1 MTSKVEL
8 LKTYLA
14 EIVDLG
20 YIGNLL
26 GWDQETNMPPA
37 GVKER
42 GEQMA
47 TIARLVQQRITS
59 EELLRALEEAEAEVA
74 GMDSDSDE
82 FRLIKVTRREVDKRV
97 KVPSRYY
104 EELSQLAVESY
115 AAWKQAREQDDFEHF
130 RPYLER
136 MVDLRSE
143 FASYFSPYDHVYDPL
158 LNEFEP
164 GLKTKEVQQIFNDL
178 RPQQVALIQEI
189 TSRPQVDDS
198 PLRQHFDP
206 QRQWDFGVE
215 VITKFGYDW
224 DRGRQDKAAHP
235 FTTAFGLNDVRITTR
250 ILEDYIASGLFS
262 TMHECGHALYDLG
275 SDPALARTPLAG
287 GSSLAMHESQS
298 RLWENLVGRSK
309 PFWEYFYPRLQE
321 YFPEQLGNVSL
332 DVFYKG
338 INKVQPSLIRVEADE
353 ATYNLHV
360 MLRLE
365 IEIQLMSGELE
376 VRHLPEAWNIYMQ
389 EYLGLTPPNNA
400 EGVLQDVHW
409 SHGYI
414 GYFPT
419 YALGNLI
426 SAQLWETIHQDIPN
440 LEEQI
445 RKGQFADLLGWLR
458 EKIHRHGAKFEAPE
472 LVQRITGQSITPQP
486 YIRYLRQKYG
496 EIYGI

>member
-1 MTSKVEL
+1 MTSKIEQ

-14 EIVDLG
+14 EIVDLE

-47 TIARLVQQRITS
+47 TLARLVQQRFTS
-59 EELLRALEEAEAEVA
+59 EELLRALEEAEVEAA
-74 GMDSDSDE
+74 ALHPDSDE
-82 FRLIKVTRREVDKRV
+82 ARLVKVTRREVDKRV

-115 AAWKQAREQDDFEHF
+115 AAWKQAREGDDFEHF

-136 MVDLRSE
+136 MVALRRE
-143 FASYFSPYDHVYDPL
+143 FASYFSPYEHVYDPL

-164 GLKTKEVQQIFNDL
+164 GLKTKEVQRIFNEL
-178 RPQQVALIQEI
+178 RPQQVALIKEI

-198 PLRQHFDP
+198 ALHQSYDP
-206 QRQWDFGVE
+206 QKQWDFGVE

-224 DRGRQDKAAHP
+224 ERGRQDKAAHP
-235 FTTAFGLNDVRITTR
+235 FTTSFGLNDVRITTR
-250 ILEDYIASGLFS
+250 ILEDYVGSALFS

-287 GSSLAMHESQS
+287 GSSLALHESQS
-298 RLWENLVGRSK
+298 RMWENLIGRSK
-309 PFWEYFYPRLQE
+309 PFWEHFYPRLQA
-321 YFPEQLGNVSL
+321 YFPQQLGNVSL
-332 DVFYKG
+332 DTFYKA

-365 IEIQLMSGELE
+365 IEIQLMTGELE
-376 VRHLPEAWNIYMQ
+376 TRHLPEAWNAHMQ
-389 EYLGLTPPNNA
+389 AYLGLTPPNNA

-426 SAQLWETIHQDIPN
+426 SVQLWETIQQDIPN
-440 LEEQI
+440 LADQI
-445 RKGQFADLLGWLR
+445 RQGKFADLLGWLR
-458 EKIHRHGAKFEAPE
+458 EKIHRHGSKFEAPE
-472 LVQRITGQSITPQP
+472 LVQRITGQPITPQP
-486 YIRYLRQKYG
+486 YLRYLRQKYG
-496 EIYGI
+496 EIYGF

>member
-1 MTSKVEL
+1 MTSKIEK
-8 LKTYLA
+8 LKTLLA

-59 EELLRALEEAEAEVA
+59 EELLRALEDAEAEVA
-74 GMDSDSDE
+74 GMDPDSDE
-82 FRLIKVTRREVDKRV
+82 VRLVKVTRREVDKRV

-136 MVDLRSE
+136 VVDLRRE

-164 GLKTKEVQQIFNDL
+164 GLKTKEVQQIFSEL

-206 QRQWDFGVE
+206 QKQWEFGVE

-224 DRGRQDKAAHP
+224 ERGRQDKAAHP
-235 FTTAFGLNDVRITTR
+235 FTISFGLNDVRITTR
-250 ILEDYIASGLFS
+250 ILEDYVASALFS

-309 PFWEYFYPRLQE
+309 PFWEHFYPRLQE

-332 DVFYKG
+332 EAFYKG

-360 MLRLE
+360 MLRLD
-365 IEIQLMSGELE
+365 IEIQLMAGELE
-376 VRHLPEAWNIYMQ
+376 ARHLPDAWNAYMQ

-400 EGVLQDVHW
+400 DGVLQDVHW
-409 SHGYI
+409 SHGFI

-426 SAQLWETIHQDIPN
+426 SAQLWETIHKDIPDV
-440 LEEQI
+440 EDQI
-445 RKGQFADLLGWLR
+445 RKGEFSQLLGWLR
-458 EKIHRHGAKFEAPE
+458 EKIHRHGSKFEAPE
-472 LVQRITGQSITPQP
+472 LVQRITGQPITPQP

-496 EIYGI
+496 EIYGF

>member
-1 MTSKVEL
+1 MTSKIDQ

-14 EIVDLG
+14 EIVDLA

-59 EELLRALEEAEAEVA
+59 EELIRALENAEAEVA
-74 GMDSDSDE
+74 GMDEDSDE
-82 FRLIKVTRREVDKRV
+82 VRLVKVTRREVDKRI

-115 AAWKQAREQDDFEHF
+115 AAWKEAREKDDFEHF

-136 MVDLRSE
+136 MVDLRRE
-143 FASYFSPYDHVYDPL
+143 FSSYFSPYEHVYDPL

-164 GLKTKEVQQIFNDL
+164 GLKTKEVQQIFAEL

-189 TSRPQVDDS
+189 TARPQVDDS

-206 QRQWDFGVE
+206 QKQWDFGVE
-215 VITKFGYDW
+215 VVTKFGYDW
-224 DRGRQDKAAHP
+224 QRGRQDKAAHP
-235 FTTAFGLNDVRITTR
+235 FTTSFGLNDVRITTR
-250 ILEDYIASGLFS
+250 IMDDYVASALFS
-262 TMHECGHALYDLG
+262 TMHECGHALYDMG

-287 GSSLAMHESQS
+287 GSSLALHESQS

-309 PFWEYFYPRLQE
+309 PFWEHFYPRLQE
-321 YFPEQLGNVSL
+321 LFPQQLGNVSL
-332 DVFYKG
+332 DTFYKG

-360 MLRLE
+360 MLRLD
-365 IEIQLMSGELE
+365 IEIRLMAGELE
-376 VRHLPEAWNIYMQ
+376 ARHLPQAWNTLMQ

-426 SAQLWETIHQDIPN
+426 SVQLWETIHQDIPN
-440 LEEQI
+440 LEDQI
-445 RKGQFADLLGWLR
+445 RKGEFGELLSWLR
-458 EKIHRHGAKFEAPE
+458 EKIHHHGSKFEAPE
-472 LVQRITGQSITPQP
+472 LVQRITGQSINPQP
-486 YIRYLRQKYG
+486 YVRYLRQKYG
-496 EIYGI
+496 EIYGL

>member
-1 MTSKVEL
+1 MTSKIDQ

-14 EIVDLG
+14 EIVDLA

-59 EELLRALEEAEAEVA
+59 EELIRALENAEAEVA
-74 GMDSDSDE
+74 GMDEDSDE
-82 FRLIKVTRREVDKRV
+82 VRLVKVTRREVDKRI

-115 AAWKQAREQDDFEHF
+115 AAWKEAREKDDFEHF

-136 MVDLRSE
+136 MVDLRRE
-143 FASYFSPYDHVYDPL
+143 FSSYFSPYEHVYDPL

-164 GLKTKEVQQIFNDL
+164 GLKTKEVQQIFAEL

-189 TSRPQVDDS
+189 TARPQVDDS

-206 QRQWDFGVE
+206 QKQWDFGVE
-215 VITKFGYDW
+215 VVTKFGYDW
-224 DRGRQDKAAHP
+224 QRGRQDKAAHP
-235 FTTAFGLNDVRITTR
+235 FTTSFGLNDVRITTR
-250 ILEDYIASGLFS
+250 ILDDYVASALFS
-262 TMHECGHALYDLG
+262 TMHECGHALYDMG
-275 SDPALARTPLAG
+275 SDPALARTLLAG
-287 GSSLAMHESQS
+287 GSSLALHESQS

-309 PFWEYFYPRLQE
+309 PFWEHFYPRLQE
-321 YFPEQLGNVSL
+321 LFPQQLGNVSL
-332 DVFYKG
+332 DTFYKG

-360 MLRLE
+360 MLRLD
-365 IEIQLMSGELE
+365 IEIQLMAGELE
-376 VRHLPEAWNIYMQ
+376 ARHLPQAWNTLMQ

-426 SAQLWETIHQDIPN
+426 SVQLWETIHQDIPN
-440 LEEQI
+440 LEDQI
-445 RKGQFADLLGWLR
+445 RKGEFGELLSWLR
-458 EKIHRHGAKFEAPE
+458 EKIHRHGSKFEAPE
-472 LVQRITGQSITPQP
+472 LVQRITGQAINPQP
-486 YIRYLRQKYG
+486 YVRYLRQKYG
-496 EIYGI
+496 EIYGL